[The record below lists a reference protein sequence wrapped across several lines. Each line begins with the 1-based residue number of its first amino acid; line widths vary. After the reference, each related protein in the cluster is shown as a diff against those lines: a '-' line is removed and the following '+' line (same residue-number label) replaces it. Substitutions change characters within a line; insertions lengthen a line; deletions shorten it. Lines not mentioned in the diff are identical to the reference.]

1 LTNIAAFDLVR
12 VDDQLPGGVKAR
24 LGRLVLP
31 ELEVERPVKFGQFAM
46 SLNESSSHRVFS
58 AVVG

>member
-1 LTNIAAFDLVR
+1 

-31 ELEVERPVKFGQFAM
+31 ELEVERPVKFWQFAM
-46 SLNESSSHRVFS
+46 TLNESCSHRS
-58 AVVG
+58 LAAVVG